1 MTKLK
6 AVLSCSLL
14 VLAALLL
21 MLPYLPPAAANLLLV
36 IGYASLPIIL
46 ANVLAAV
53 LRKGRWRWAH
63 LAATVL
69 SIPLLLNYIPIIP
82 RQAKAGTTSLKVVS
96 WNVDNFLVSPDT
108 MLRSAQYLRS
118 LKPDIICLQE
128 RPHEVKVS
136 WSDTRSAF
144 PQYHAVRNSSE
155 NEVLNLAILSR
166 HRIVGTGERTFAD
179 TYNKYMWADVAI
191 GTDTLRVFSVHL
203 QTTGTSPVVTGS
215 AAKPKT
221 ADAGHLLTLVTHNA
235 ALRNEQASLLC
246 RDIEASRHPV
256 VVCGDFNDTP
266 SGYPA
271 RRLRRLLTDASRR
284 WPLCGTFQ
292 GMGGIMK
299 IDYMM
304 CGSRLKPLS
313 YQLADTPWSDHLMQ
327 VGEVSLEGK

>member
-1 MTKLK
+1 MKKIKILIADDHKLMRMGL
-6 AVLSCSLL
+6 VSLF
-14 VLAALLL
+14 
-21 MLPYLPPAAANLLLV
+21 
-36 IGYASLPIIL
+36 
-46 ANVLAAV
+46 NVQRDMKVVGEAEDGEAAV
-53 LRKGRWRWAH
+53 E
-63 LAATVL
+63 
-69 SIPLLLNYIPIIP
+69 
-82 RQAKAGTTSLKVVS
+82 
-96 WNVDNFLVSPDT
+96 LV
-108 MLRSAQYLRS
+108 RS
-118 LKPDIICLQE
+118 LKPDIICMQE

-136 WSDTRSAF
+136 WSDIRSAF

-155 NEVLNLAILSR
+155 DEVLNLAILSR

-221 ADAGHLLTLVTHNA
+221 ADASHLLTLVTHNA

-266 SGYPA
+266 SSYPA
-271 RRLRRLLTDASRR
+271 RLLRRQLTDISRR
-284 WPLCGTFQ
+284 WPLCGTYK
-292 GMGGIMK
+292 GMGDIMK

-304 CGSRLKPLS
+304 CSSTLTPLT
-313 YQLADTPWSDHLMQ
+313 YHLIDTPWSDHMMQ
-327 VGEVSLEGK
+327 IATINN